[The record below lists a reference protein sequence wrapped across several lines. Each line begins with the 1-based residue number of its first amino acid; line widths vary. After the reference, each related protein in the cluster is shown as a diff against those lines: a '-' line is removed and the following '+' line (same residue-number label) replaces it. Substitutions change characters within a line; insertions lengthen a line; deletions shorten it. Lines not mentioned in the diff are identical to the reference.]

1 VALGTAGLFVRSL
14 QRANEIDPGFDVA
27 PLAAVT
33 VSPGQAGYAGA
44 ATEQFYRTVRER
56 AAAVPGVDATAWA
69 SAPPLTPSFFRTVLR
84 EGENPE
90 TTVSTNLAVMTIT
103 TPGYFRVLGI
113 PLVRGRDFTYADREG
128 SVPVAI
134 VNETFAAR
142 MWPDQ
147 DPVGRRFRFF
157 TDSIFREV
165 IGVAKTVKYTF
176 IGEDAQIAAYTP
188 LAQDPGDAMVLIVRA
203 GGGPGAALGEVQRQ
217 IRGVDRRVPLTNP
230 FTMEDILAQSLWAPR
245 MAAILL
251 GVLGAL
257 ALALA
262 SVGLYGVLAYSVV
275 QRTQEIGVRMA
286 LGADRGDVLA
296 MVLRQAMTLVAVGLT
311 IGLAGALEI
320 SRVVS
325 GLLFGTAM
333 DPATFVVVALLLML
347 VALLA
352 SSVPA
357 WRASRLDPLVALR

>member
-1 VALGTAGLFVRSL
+1 
-14 QRANEIDPGFDVA
+14 
-27 PLAAVT
+27 
-33 VSPGQAGYAGA
+33 
-44 ATEQFYRTVRER
+44 
-56 AAAVPGVDATAWA
+56 
-69 SAPPLTPSFFRTVLR
+69 VLR

-90 TTVSTNLAVMTIT
+90 TTVSTNLAVITVT
-103 TPGYFRVLGI
+103 TPGYFQVLGI
-113 PLVRGRDFTYADREG
+113 PLARGRDFADADREG

-142 MWPDQ
+142 LWPNQ
-147 DPVGRRFRFF
+147 DPIGRKFRFF

-165 IGVAKTVKYTF
+165 VGVAKTVKYNF
-176 IGEDAQIAAYTP
+176 IGEDPQIAAYTP
-188 LAQDPGDAMVLIVRA
+188 LDQEPGDAMVLIVRA
-203 GGGPGAALGEVQRQ
+203 GSGPATALGEVQRQ
-217 IRGVDRRVPLTNP
+217 IRDIDRRVPLTNP

-257 ALALA
+257 ALVLA

-286 LGADRGDVLA
+286 LGADRRDVLA
-296 MVLRQAMTLVAVGLT
+296 MVLRHAMTLVAIGLA
-311 IGLAGALEI
+311 IGLAGALGI

-325 GLLFGTAM
+325 RLLFGTSM
-333 DPATFVVVALLLML
+333 DPATFGGVGLLLIL